1 MGCAYHSIHRVGV
14 LIAGGIAI
22 WFMVSTGREVVALHD
37 ELIWPE
43 KIVRGDSDHDPS
55 V

>member
-1 MGCAYHSIHRVGV
+1 M

-43 KIVRGDSDHDPS
+43 DSAWGFGP
-55 V
+55 

>member
-1 MGCAYHSIHRVGV
+1 MDRPAIHVCENFLGSHPRMKAV
-14 LIAGGIAI
+14 
-22 WFMVSTGREVVALHD
+22 VSTGREVVALHD

-43 KIVRGDSDHDPS
+43 KIVRGDSDHDRS